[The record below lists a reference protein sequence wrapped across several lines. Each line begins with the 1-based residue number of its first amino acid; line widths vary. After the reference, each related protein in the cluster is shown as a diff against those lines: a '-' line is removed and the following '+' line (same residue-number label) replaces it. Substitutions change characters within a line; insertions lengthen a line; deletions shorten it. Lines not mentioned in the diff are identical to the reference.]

1 MGIFSS
7 FKAMFSS
14 QKKVE
19 VRLPMTKKEYYKPSD
34 WPTINM
40 AMAKTFREYGTQISQ
55 AAKLANVP
63 VAILNSF
70 IYIESAGNPKAV
82 SKAGAVGLMQLT
94 VDTATNI
101 IHLEAKAGRL
111 SAQEKAVLRKV
122 LGKRLDCILSFKYMN
137 QPLACNN
144 NTGKVVTKED
154 LFNTEFN
161 LLVGAIL
168 IGNLSDQHTEG
179 KVIRLDKV
187 VVRYNA
193 GYSYKPQGATVEETI
208 AFAQKKGGAE
218 TSNYILKLN
227 DLLGKTA

>member
-1 MGIFSS
+1 
-7 FKAMFSS
+7 MFSN
-14 QKKVE
+14 KVE
-19 VRLPMTKKEYYKPSD
+19 VRVPMSRNLKEYYKPTD
-34 WPTINM
+34 WPTINT
-40 AMAKTFREYGTQISQ
+40 AMAKTYREFGSQINQ

-94 VDTATNI
+94 PDTATNI
-101 IHLEAKAGRL
+101 IHVEAKAGRL
-111 SAQEKAVLRKV
+111 SKEEQAILRKV

-144 NTGKVVTKED
+144 NTGKVVTQQD
-154 LFNTEFN
+154 LLNTEFN
-161 LLVGAIL
+161 LMTGAIL
-168 IGNLSDQHTEG
+168 LSALIDQHTEG
-179 KVIRLDKV
+179 KLVRLDKV

-193 GYSYKPQGATVEETI
+193 GYNYKPQGATVEETI